1 MSLYR
6 IVTVTI
12 AGVFAAAQLLAQG
25 SQNLDDKAK
34 AARAKQIAEAFEN
47 NARTLTLFDRDGKA
61 AATVGPRDIY
71 NQPVLSPDRTRIA
84 TIKVN
89 LEKEIQDLWVMDIAT
104 GKSTQITHGQ
114 AREGTL
120 GPAWSPDGKQVA
132 YLALRNGSQGVYR
145 SPSSGEGPEELL
157 YRSPGQLNL
166 TDWSQDGRYLCV
178 FSTQLGGSSIYV
190 ISTEGQG
197 ERQAIEVLKS
207 PFTLSG
213 PRLSPDSRFVS
224 YMSNQSGKN
233 EMYISRLDVSG
244 AKAAGADSGQRQ
256 ISDQG
261 GQGMGFWRRDGRQFY
276 YLANDRGFMA
286 VEISTSPALE
296 FGKPKLLFRPAPGIV
311 VAPGTTNVSRDGER
325 FLIAAPPPRL
335 RQLAILDRQ
344 GKVVNK
350 VGEPGEY
357 GGLSLSHDGTR
368 VALGRNDPKTG
379 NQDVWVYDLS
389 TGKGTAITSDNW
401 PHNDPV
407 WSGDDKQVAY
417 VSSHDNQKHWAIYR
431 KSSNGTGSEELLFQ
445 YTPGAFVSLSDW
457 SENSKFLTFATGV
470 MLMVPLDQGGAIGES
485 RKAIEWLRDEYNEFD
500 GHFSPDSRW
509 FAYASDELGVNQAG
523 LYVRRFDETKPA
535 TPGPGPAVEVTG
547 GKGIKG
553 MIKWRRDGKELY
565 YLDTDDNV
573 TAVEIT
579 TTPSI
584 KAGAPKVL
592 FKRPGP
598 QSGGI
603 GEGDRFVFLIPVDA
617 LR

>member
-1 MSLYR
+1 
-6 IVTVTI
+6 
-12 AGVFAAAQLLAQG
+12 
-25 SQNLDDKAK
+25 
-34 AARAKQIAEAFEN
+34 
-47 NARTLTLFDRDGKA
+47 
-61 AATVGPRDIY
+61 
-71 NQPVLSPDRTRIA
+71 
-84 TIKVN
+84 
-89 LEKEIQDLWVMDIAT
+89 
-104 GKSTQITHGQ
+104 
-114 AREGTL
+114 
-120 GPAWSPDGKQVA
+120 
-132 YLALRNGSQGVYR
+132 
-145 SPSSGEGPEELL
+145 
-157 YRSPGQLNL
+157 
-166 TDWSQDGRYLCV
+166 
-178 FSTQLGGSSIYV
+178 
-190 ISTEGQG
+190 
-197 ERQAIEVLKS
+197 
-207 PFTLSG
+207 
-213 PRLSPDSRFVS
+213 
-224 YMSNQSGKN
+224 
-233 EMYISRLDVSG
+233 
-244 AKAAGADSGQRQ
+244 
-256 ISDQG
+256 
-261 GQGMGFWRRDGRQFY
+261 
-276 YLANDRGFMA
+276 
-286 VEISTSPALE
+286 
-296 FGKPKLLFRPAPGIV
+296 
-311 VAPGTTNVSRDGER
+311 
-325 FLIAAPPPRL
+325 
-335 RQLAILDRQ
+335 
-344 GKVVNK
+344 
-350 VGEPGEY
+350 
-357 GGLSLSHDGTR
+357 
-368 VALGRNDPKTG
+368 
-379 NQDVWVYDLS
+379 VYDLS